1 MAIVLSVGGVWLP
14 MEGLGG
20 HGHRDAGRPDAFMKS
35 PDENCEIG
43 GVSQGGREETRALM
57 VGLV

>member
-1 MAIVLSVGGVWLP
+1 

-20 HGHRDAGRPDAFMKS
+20 HGHRDVCRPDAFMKP
-35 PDENCEIG
+35 PDEDCEIG
-43 GVSQGGREETRALM
+43 SVSQGGREETRALM